1 MQSKG
6 RVLMAMSG
14 GLDSSVS
21 AILLKEQG
29 YDVVGV
35 TMKLWNY
42 SPSCSLHSSACCDV
56 NAINDAR
63 QLAVA
68 LDIPHFVLDFTKE
81 FKEIVINNFISEYL
95 QARTPNPCILCNI
108 HLKWKALMEKA
119 KQLDCMAIATGH
131 YARIKYE
138 HGRYFVA
145 KAKDNTKDQS
155 YVLWGLS
162 QENLAQ
168 TIFPLGNYTK
178 NEIREIAKAKGFVN
192 LATKRESY
200 DICFIPDNQ
209 YRTFL
214 KEHVEDIEQK
224 IPCGNFLD
232 MKENV
237 VGQHKGIAYYT
248 IGQRKGLELAFGVP
262 KYVCRIN
269 PIDNTITLG
278 DKSDLMSSTMLMR
291 SCVFSKYE
299 HIPQNFEAET
309 KIRYRDKGHKSM
321 VNQQENTIYV
331 SFLEP
336 ASAITPGQ
344 SAVIYDGDDVVA
356 GGFIDIEPSNV

>member
-1 MQSKG
+1 MMSSKG
-6 RVLMAMSG
+6 RILMAMSG

-42 SPSCSLHSSACCDV
+42 PPSCTLHSSACCDV
-56 NAINDAR
+56 EAINDAR
-63 QLAVA
+63 QLAVS

-81 FKEIVINNFISEYL
+81 FKDIVIDNFISEYL

-108 HLKWKALMEKA
+108 HLKWKTLIEKA
-119 KQLDCMAIATGH
+119 KQLDCSAIATGH

-138 HGRYFVA
+138 NGRYFVS
-145 KAKDNTKDQS
+145 KAKDATKDQS

-162 QENLAQ
+162 QDNLAK
-168 TIFPLGNYTK
+168 TIFPLGDYTK
-178 NEIREIAKAKGFVN
+178 AAIRAIAQAKGFVK
-192 LATKRESY
+192 LAQKRESY
-200 DICFIPDNQ
+200 DICFIPNNQ
-209 YRTFL
+209 YRDFL
-214 KEHVEDIEQK
+214 KEHVSNIEQR

-232 MKENV
+232 TTGNV
-237 VGQHKGIAYYT
+237 VGKHKGIAYYT
-248 IGQRKGLELAFGVP
+248 IGQRKGLEVAFGVP

-269 PIDNTITLG
+269 PKDNTITLG
-278 DKSDLMSSTMLMR
+278 DKADLMSAKMQVR

-299 HIPQNFEAET
+299 QIPARFEAET
-309 KIRYRDKGHKSM
+309 KIRYRDHGHKSLI
-321 VNQQENTIYV
+321 NQEGDVLNVTFI
-331 SFLEP
+331 EP

-344 SAVIYDGDDVVA
+344 SAVIYEGDDVVA
-356 GGFIDIEPSNV
+356 GGFIDICE

>member
-1 MQSKG
+1 MSSKG
-6 RVLMAMSG
+6 RILMAMSG

-42 SPSCSLHSSACCDV
+42 PPSCSLHSSACCDV
-56 NAINDAR
+56 DAINDAR
-63 QLAVA
+63 QLAVS

-81 FKEIVINNFISEYL
+81 FKDIVIDNFISEYL

-108 HLKWKALMEKA
+108 HLKWKALIEKA
-119 KQLDCMAIATGH
+119 KQLDCSAIATGH

-138 HGRYFVA
+138 NGRYFVS
-145 KAKDNTKDQS
+145 KAKDATKDQS

-162 QENLAQ
+162 QDNLAK
-168 TIFPLGNYTK
+168 TIFPLGDYTK
-178 NEIREIAKAKGFVN
+178 AEIRKIAQAKGFVK
-192 LATKRESY
+192 LAQKRESY

-209 YRTFL
+209 YRDFL
-214 KEHVEDIEQK
+214 KEHVSDIEQRM
-224 IPCGNFLD
+224 PCGNFLD
-232 MKENV
+232 TNGNV
-237 VGQHKGIAYYT
+237 VGKHKGIAYYT
-248 IGQRKGLELAFGVP
+248 IGQRKGLEVAFGVP

-269 PIDNTITLG
+269 SEDNTITLG
-278 DKSDLMSSTMLMR
+278 DKADLLSTKMQVR

-299 HIPQNFEAET
+299 QIPADFEAET
-309 KIRYRDKGHKSM
+309 KIRYRDYGHKSLI
-321 VNQQENTIYV
+321 NQKGDELNVTFI
-331 SFLEP
+331 EP

-344 SAVIYDGDDVVA
+344 SAVIYEGDDVVA
-356 GGFIDIEPSNV
+356 GGFIDICE